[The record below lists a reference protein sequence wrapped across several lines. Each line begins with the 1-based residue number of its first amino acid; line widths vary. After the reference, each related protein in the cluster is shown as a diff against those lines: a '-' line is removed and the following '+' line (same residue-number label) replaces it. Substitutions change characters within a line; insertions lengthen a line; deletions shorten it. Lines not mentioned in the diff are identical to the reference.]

1 MKKTVRFCLL
11 VVLLFVCM
19 TILVNNVAYATEENI
34 DNVTTEK
41 VEIGTEDDVKTVVP
55 ASDLVQDSVP
65 LSSDTLK
72 EVPTATDSLPAVDAT
87 AEIVAT
93 TPMED
98 ATVPNQVSNVVAKIG
113 DSEYA
118 TLDEAVAAANDSDTI
133 TVLKD
138 CTTDGLNLS
147 KNITIEGSTG
157 SETITFTKYGIALWG
172 KTLTFRNVNVIMTGI
187 GSTPYTAE
195 WNWVTICAS
204 RNSALNLDNVI
215 MTMDGTNAIGANNK
229 TVHAIYFTGNNKL
242 NLTRG
247 TVLTIKNYSEDAL
260 EWDGGDGGYNV
271 NITNSTYISD
281 SNRSGFTGTFYATI
295 DNSTVK
301 VINSRGNGSNGT
313 YYTITNGSNVLF
325 QGNRNWGISAW
336 RIDMT
341 KKSILTAID
350 NGYSGVWT
358 RVLNVDST
366 CTLDVERNGNNATG
380 FTTNAGIFFQG
391 NKEYTSLIEKGAT
404 VTIKDNAGSGIYTKQ
419 GICNLTILSGTITNN
434 GTGLVN
440 IQGGKGAT
448 YGGGVYNIGTMVLGD
463 DVILYN
469 NHADT
474 AGDDIYS
481 TGIITFGKVGE
492 DWYLD
497 GAPDCYDQINGW
509 YDDAE
514 RTRWDAH
521 NKDSLHYVLVD
532 NGAFEEKLA
541 IKAAHGLIVKDID
554 VIFKVENGTWEDGT
568 TEDIKV
574 TYHVV
579 ELIEEVRDEDG
590 NAVLDE
596 NEKPQTKTV
605 KYAVTI
611 NTDGTIIILD
621 EDVKLL
627 EEDVPTNM
635 EPNPG
640 YDNGYWKKNDYT
652 MEDNG
657 VYSPNTE
664 VYLSVD
670 KSPYEYVYTFDK
682 KPEEIVNNDQS
693 TVRGSAVSSC
703 LVANPGTG
711 ENDYIY
717 IALLILS
724 IISGIVI
731 SVKKSRI

>member
-19 TILVNNVAYATEENI
+19 TILVTNVAYATEENI

-98 ATVPNQVSNVVAKIG
+98 ATVPDQVSNVVAKIG

-118 TLDEAVAAANDSDTI
+118 TLDEAVAAANDGDTI

-195 WNWVTICAS
+195 WNWMTICAS
-204 RNSALNLDNVI
+204 KNAVLNLENAT
-215 MTMDGTNAIGANNK
+215 MTIDGTGQDK
-229 TVHAIYFTGNNKL
+229 HCIYFCSNNKL
-242 NLTRG
+242 NITNSTLIIR
-247 TVLTIKNYSEDAL
+247 NYVQDAL

-271 NITNSTYISD
+271 NIVNSTFISD
-281 SNRSGFTGTFYATI
+281 HNRSGFTGTFYATI
-295 DNSTVK
+295 DNSTVN
-301 VINSRGNGSNGT
+301 VINSLGNGSNGT
-313 YYTITNGSNVLF
+313 YYTIKNNSNVLF
-325 QGNRNWGISAW
+325 DGNGNWGISAW

-341 KKSILTAID
+341 NNSTLTATN
-350 NGYSGVWT
+350 NGYSGIWT

-366 CTLDVERNGNNATG
+366 CTLDVERNGAKATG

-391 NKEYTSLIEKGAT
+391 NGTYKSVIEKGAN

-419 GICNLTILSGTITNN
+419 TVCDLTILSGTITNN

-440 IQGGKGAT
+440 TNNGKGAT
-448 YGGGVYNIGTMVLGD
+448 YGGGIYNVGTMVIGE
-463 DVILYN
+463 DVIIYN

-481 TGIITFGKVGE
+481 TKVITFGTVGS

-514 RTRWDAH
+514 GTRWDAH
-521 NKDSLHYVLVD
+521 NKDTLHYVLMN
-532 NGAFEEKLA
+532 NGTVEGNLA
-541 IKAAHGLIVKDID
+541 IKAAHDLIVKDID
-554 VIFKVENGTWEDGT
+554 VIFRVENGTWEDGT
-568 TEDIKV
+568 TDDITV

-579 ELIEEVRDEDG
+579 ELTENVIDEEG
-590 NAVLDE
+590 NVVLDE
-596 NEKPQTKTV
+596 NGNPQTKTV

-611 NTDGTIIILD
+611 NEDGTITILD
-621 EDVKLL
+621 DDVKLL
-627 EEDVPTNM
+627 ESDVPTNM
-635 EPNPG
+635 KPNTG
-640 YDNGYWKKNDYT
+640 YENGNWNKNDYT
-652 MEDNG
+652 LENNG
-657 VYSPNTE
+657 VYSPNTKD
-664 VYLSVD
+664 YLSVD
-670 KSPYEYVYTFDK
+670 ENPYEYVYNFTK
-682 KPEEIVNNDQS
+682 KTENVDTDVVNNDQ
-693 TVRGSAVSSC
+693 TVVTSSATG
-703 LVANPGTG
+703 LVTNPGTG
-711 ENDYIY
+711 DHDYIY
-717 IALLILS
+717 VALLVLA
-724 IISGIVI
+724 IIAGVAI

>member
-19 TILVNNVAYATEENI
+19 TILVTNVAYATEENI

-98 ATVPNQVSNVVAKIG
+98 ATVPDQVSNVVAKIG

-118 TLDEAVAAANDSDTI
+118 TLDEAVVAANDGDTI

-195 WNWVTICAS
+195 WNWMTICAS
-204 RNSALNLDNVI
+204 KNAVLNLENAT
-215 MTMDGTNAIGANNK
+215 MTIDGTGQDK
-229 TVHAIYFTGNNKL
+229 HCIYFCSNNKL
-242 NLTRG
+242 NITNSTLIIR
-247 TVLTIKNYSEDAL
+247 NYVQDAL
-260 EWDGGDGGYNV
+260 EWDGGDLGYNV
-271 NITNSTYISD
+271 NIVNSTFISD
-281 SNRSGFTGTFYATI
+281 HNRSGFTGTFYATI
-295 DNSTVK
+295 DNSTVN
-301 VINSRGNGSNGT
+301 VINSLGNGSNGT
-313 YYTITNGSNVLF
+313 YYTIKNNSNVLF
-325 QGNRNWGISAW
+325 DGNTNWGISAW

-341 KKSILTAID
+341 NNSTLTATN
-350 NGYSGVWT
+350 NGYSGIWT

-366 CTLDVERNGNNATG
+366 CTLDVERNGAKATG

-391 NKEYTSLIEKGAT
+391 NGTYKSVIEKGAN

-419 GICNLTILSGTITNN
+419 TVCNLTILSGTITNN

-440 IQGGKGAT
+440 TNNGKGAT
-448 YGGGVYNIGTMVLGD
+448 YGGGIYNVGTMVIGE
-463 DVILYN
+463 DVIIYN

-481 TGIITFGKVGE
+481 TKVITFGTVGS

-514 RTRWDAH
+514 GTRWDAH
-521 NKDSLHYVLVD
+521 NKDSLHYVLMN
-532 NGAFEEKLA
+532 NGTVEGNLA
-541 IKAAHGLIVKDID
+541 IKAAHDLIVKDID
-554 VIFKVENGTWEDGT
+554 VIFRVENGTWEDGT
-568 TEDIKV
+568 TDDITV

-579 ELIEEVRDEDG
+579 ELTENVIDEEG
-590 NAVLDE
+590 NVVLDE
-596 NEKPQTKTV
+596 NGNPQTKTV

-611 NTDGTIIILD
+611 NEDGTITILD
-621 EDVKLL
+621 DDVKLL
-627 EEDVPTNM
+627 ESDVPTNM
-635 EPNPG
+635 KPNTG
-640 YDNGYWKKNDYT
+640 YENGNWNKNDYT
-652 MEDNG
+652 LENNG
-657 VYSPNTE
+657 VYSPNTKD
-664 VYLSVD
+664 YLSVD
-670 KSPYEYVYTFDK
+670 ENPYEYVYNFTK
-682 KPEEIVNNDQS
+682 KTENVDTDVVNNDQ
-693 TVRGSAVSSC
+693 TVVTSSATG
-703 LVANPGTG
+703 LVTNPGTG
-711 ENDYIY
+711 DHDYIY
-717 IALLILS
+717 VALLVLA
-724 IISGIVI
+724 IIAGVAI

>member
-19 TILVNNVAYATEENI
+19 TILVTNVAYATEENI

-98 ATVPNQVSNVVAKIG
+98 TTVPDQVSNVVAKIG

-118 TLDEAVAAANDSDTI
+118 TLDEAVVAANDGDTI

-195 WNWVTICAS
+195 WNWMTICAS
-204 RNSALNLDNVI
+204 KNAVLNLENAT
-215 MTMDGTNAIGANNK
+215 MTIDGTGQDK
-229 TVHAIYFTGNNKL
+229 HCIYFCSNNKL
-242 NLTRG
+242 NITNSTLIIR
-247 TVLTIKNYSEDAL
+247 NYVQDAL
-260 EWDGGDGGYNV
+260 EWDGGDLGYNV
-271 NITNSTYISD
+271 NIVNSTFISD
-281 SNRSGFTGTFYATI
+281 HNRSGFTGTFYATI
-295 DNSTVK
+295 DNSTVN
-301 VINSRGNGSNGT
+301 VINSLGNGSNGT
-313 YYTITNGSNVLF
+313 YYTIKNNSNVLF
-325 QGNRNWGISAW
+325 DGNTNWGISAW

-341 KKSILTAID
+341 NNSTLTATN
-350 NGYSGVWT
+350 NGYSGIWT

-366 CTLDVERNGNNATG
+366 CTLDVERNGAKATG

-391 NKEYTSLIEKGAT
+391 NGTYKSVIEKGAN

-419 GICNLTILSGTITNN
+419 TVCNLTILSGTITNN

-440 IQGGKGAT
+440 TNNGKGAT
-448 YGGGVYNIGTMVLGD
+448 YGGGIYNVGTMVIGE
-463 DVILYN
+463 DVIIYN

-481 TGIITFGKVGE
+481 TKVITFGTVGS

-514 RTRWDAH
+514 GTRWDAH
-521 NKDSLHYVLVD
+521 NKDSLHYVLMN
-532 NGAFEEKLA
+532 NGTVEGNLA
-541 IKAAHGLIVKDID
+541 IKAAHDLIVKDID
-554 VIFKVENGTWEDGT
+554 VIFRVENGTWEDGT
-568 TEDIKV
+568 TDDITV

-579 ELIEEVRDEDG
+579 ELTENVIDEEG
-590 NAVLDE
+590 NVVLDE
-596 NEKPQTKTV
+596 NGNPQTKTV

-611 NTDGTIIILD
+611 NEDGTITILD
-621 EDVKLL
+621 DDVKLL
-627 EEDVPTNM
+627 ESDVPTNM
-635 EPNPG
+635 KPNTG
-640 YDNGYWKKNDYT
+640 YENGNWNKNDYT
-652 MEDNG
+652 LENNG
-657 VYSPNTE
+657 VYSPNTKD
-664 VYLSVD
+664 YLSVD
-670 KSPYEYVYTFDK
+670 ENPYEYVYNFTK
-682 KPEEIVNNDQS
+682 KTENVDTDVVNNDQ
-693 TVRGSAVSSC
+693 TVVTSSATG
-703 LVANPGTG
+703 LVTNPGTG
-711 ENDYIY
+711 DHDYIY
-717 IALLILS
+717 VALLVLA
-724 IISGIVI
+724 IIAGVAI